1 MEDENRFPD
10 RFHYTP
16 PRRRDRFVLPS
27 WAWAAI
33 GVVCLLLGMVIGALL
48 WKLLSTPASPSP
60 TVTASVATATA
71 HVVVV
76 TATPGATPTQALQTP
91 VPPTTTPTP
100 VPTDTPAPTATPTA
114 IAEIQVGGKVKVTD
128 TGGADLRLRAGPGLD
143 FITFKMV
150 EEGAILEVLGG
161 PEKGDNYIWWRLR
174 DETGA
179 IGWAVQDFLTP
190 VP

>member
-10 RFHYTP
+10 RPRYTP

-27 WAWAAI
+27 WAWAVI

-48 WKLLSTPASPSP
+48 WKLLSTPTTPSP
-60 TVTASVATATA
+60 TVTANAATATP

-76 TATPGATPTQALQTP
+76 TATPGATATAAPATPALPTA
-91 VPPTTTPTP
+91 TPTP

-114 IAEIQVGGKVKVTD
+114 IVEIQVGGKVRVTD

-143 FITFKMV
+143 FVTFKMV
-150 EEGAILEVLGG
+150 EEGEILEVLGG

-174 DETGA
+174 DATGA
-179 IGWAVQDFLTP
+179 IGWAAQDFLAP